1 MAVKPPLHV
10 CRLCLLLRTQLS
22 APSCNGECE
31 GGFPQERERE
41 RESEHWEKGREQD
54 NLYPR
59 HCYVQIWILKYI
71 TRFMDTWTWICKLY
85 VLLKKTKQNNL
96 SMSINNQLT
105 EGQKDCIVNKVLAI
119 KAQGPDFDPSTYES
133 SQEW

>member
-1 MAVKPPLHV
+1 
-10 CRLCLLLRTQLS
+10 
-22 APSCNGECE
+22 
-31 GGFPQERERE
+31 
-41 RESEHWEKGREQD
+41 
-54 NLYPR
+54 
-59 HCYVQIWILKYI
+59 
-71 TRFMDTWTWICKLY
+71 MDTWTWICKLY